1 MSHRPHAKIKTVYSQ
16 DFLIM
21 LSLNML
27 RILITAC
34 FTLACLLGTVGAHA
48 ESPTNAEPL
57 NELTYQVSLEARDKI
72 EALSSIIQN
81 DINLLPSLKG
91 EIKSIT
97 EYRIKTRAVELRSL
111 INGLVNVGQI
121 DDQFV
126 IPLVESQLVFLKQ
139 VRHYLNADIIQ
150 LRSQVDGGNGDNAI
164 LLKISEREF
173 QRDHYLNAEL
183 ETIIW
188 AEKLKLDVETL
199 KKNLTKRLIT
209 RADRL
214 ESLVSYTQNELQKSV
229 SEATAAGEN
238 ISSEQKQRVSS
249 LKERLAQNSAS
260 LSTAASLLEQLDQD
274 TANIKQTLFSISGD
288 ITQDVLNFNVASSLL
303 EEWANV
309 AKHQAL
315 NNGPSVTFKIIVFI
329 LILFISSLIAKI
341 VTRVA
346 TKTVRAS
353 KLKFS
358 KLLQEFF
365 ISLSSKAVFAIGLL
379 VALSQLGFELGPL
392 LAGFGIAG
400 VIIGFALQDTLSN
413 FASGMMILVYRPFDV
428 GDLINAAGVT
438 GRVSHMS
445 LVSTTIK
452 TLDNQRLII
461 PNNKIWGDTI
471 NNITAEHQRRVDM
484 TFGISY
490 SDNIELAETILKDI
504 VTQHPKV
511 QATPEPIVK
520 LHTLGESSVDF
531 IVRPWVKPDDYW
543 DVYWDVT
550 RAVKMRFDAEGI
562 SIPFPQRDVHIYQK

>member
-1 MSHRPHAKIKTVYSQ
+1 M
-16 DFLIM
+16 
-21 LSLNML
+21 
-27 RILITAC
+27 LITAS
-34 FTLACLLGTVGAHA
+34 FTLACILGTAGAHA
-48 ESPTNAEPL
+48 QSPL
-57 NELTYQVSLEARDKI
+57 NTEQIIEPAHQTSTDARDKI
-72 EALSSIIQN
+72 EALSSIIQG
-81 DINLLPSLKG
+81 DIDLLPDLKG

-97 EYRIKTRAVELRSL
+97 EYRIKTRVIELRNL
-111 INGLVNVGQI
+111 IDNLVNASKI
-121 DDQFV
+121 DDEFV
-126 IPLVESQLVFLKQ
+126 VPLVQSQLVFLKQ

-150 LRSQVDGGNGDNAI
+150 LRSQVDGGSGDNTI

-173 QRDHYLNAEL
+173 QRDHYLRAEL

-188 AEKLKLDVETL
+188 AEKVKLDVETL
-199 KKNLTKRLIT
+199 KKTLTKRLIT

-214 ESLVSYTQNELQKSV
+214 DSLVSYTQNELQKSV

-260 LSTAASLLEQLDQD
+260 LSAAASLLEQLGQD
-274 TANIKQTLFSISGD
+274 TTNIKQTLFSISGD

-315 NNGPSVTFKIIVFI
+315 DNGPSVTFKIIVFI
-329 LILFISSLIAKI
+329 LIIFISSLIAKI
-341 VTRVA
+341 VTRIT

-490 SDNIELAETILKDI
+490 SDNIEHAETILKDI
-504 VTQHPKV
+504 VQQHPKV

-543 DVYWDVT
+543 DVYWDIN

>member
-1 MSHRPHAKIKTVYSQ
+1 MP
-16 DFLIM
+16 
-21 LSLNML
+21 SLHISRM
-27 RILITAC
+27 LITAS
-34 FTLACLLGTVGAHA
+34 FTLACILGTAGAHA
-48 ESPTNAEPL
+48 QSPL
-57 NELTYQVSLEARDKI
+57 NTEQIIEPAHQTSTDARDKI
-72 EALSSIIQN
+72 EALSSIIQG
-81 DINLLPSLKG
+81 DIDLLPDLKG

-97 EYRIKTRAVELRSL
+97 EYRIKTRVIELRNL
-111 INGLVNVGQI
+111 IDNLVNASKI
-121 DDQFV
+121 DDEFV
-126 IPLVESQLVFLKQ
+126 VPLVQSQLVFLKQ

-150 LRSQVDGGNGDNAI
+150 LRSQVDGGSGDNAI

-173 QRDHYLNAEL
+173 QRDHYLRAEL

-188 AEKLKLDVETL
+188 AEKVKLDVETL
-199 KKNLTKRLIT
+199 KKTLTKRLIT

-214 ESLVSYTQNELQKSV
+214 DSLVSYTQNELQKSV

-260 LSTAASLLEQLDQD
+260 LSATASLLEQLGQD
-274 TANIKQTLFSISGD
+274 TTNIKQTLFSISGD

-315 NNGPSVTFKIIVFI
+315 DNGPSVTFKIIVFI
-329 LILFISSLIAKI
+329 LIIFISNLIAKI
-341 VTRVA
+341 MTRIT

-490 SDNIELAETILKDI
+490 SDNIEHAETILKDI
-504 VTQHPKV
+504 VQQHPKV

-543 DVYWDVT
+543 DVYWDIT